1 MVRAKL
7 ALWMAAAVAGTLIV
21 DAHADD
27 KPLRFGVTVAE
38 TSNAAGVIISEVADG
53 SPATKLRRVSD
64 DQPLKLE
71 TNKHAVT
78 HVNGTRVTN
87 STEFVAAIASA
98 PQVSSIRIYE
108 YQSMLWE
115 DYVAVLK
122 GEPTVVAAP
131 PQQALTYE
139 PQYQY
144 QYSTE
149 DEGDESHSR
158 RSSDKKKGGLF
169 SSKGYAQG
177 DDWRPGDNIW
187 LFQKKPTDPDLRKAY
202 NQQWTVEIL
211 KGAAAGLDAAA
222 GASNYRPSVPS
233 SMGSGYGGSGSSL
246 NRDIQRDI
254 WRAQSQQRYEQNK
267 SDWLRSL
274 PR

>member
-21 DAHADD
+21 DVKADD

-38 TSNAAGVIISEVADG
+38 TSNSAGVIISEVTDG
-53 SPATKLRRVSD
+53 SPASKLRRVSD

-87 STEFVAAIASA
+87 STEFLAAIASA
-98 PQVSSIRIYE
+98 PQVSSVRVYE
-108 YQSMLWE
+108 YETKLWE
-115 DYVAVLK
+115 DYVAVLR

-131 PQQALTYE
+131 PQQFVTYE

-144 QYSTE
+144 VAQE
-149 DEGDESHSR
+149 DDEQPRSR
-158 RSSDKKKGGLF
+158 RGSDKKKGGLF
-169 SSKGYAQG
+169 STKGLAQG
-177 DDWRPGDNIW
+177 DDWRPGDNVW
-187 LFQKKPTDPDLRKAY
+187 LFQKKPTDPDLKKAY
-202 NQQWTVEIL
+202 NQQWTVEL
-211 KGAAAGLDAAA
+211 LMGAAAGLDAAA
-222 GASNYRPSVPS
+222 AASNYRPSVPS
-233 SMGSGYGGSGSSL
+233 SMGSSHSGHRSTYQQDL
-246 NRDIQRDI
+246 
-254 WRAQSQQRYEQNK
+254 WKAQSQQRYEQNK
-267 SDWLRSL
+267 ADWLMSL

>member
-1 MVRAKL
+1 MVCAKL

-21 DAHADD
+21 DVKADD

-38 TSNAAGVIISEVADG
+38 TSNSAGVIISEVADG
-53 SPATKLRRVSD
+53 SPASKLRRVSD

-87 STEFVAAIASA
+87 STEFLAAIASA
-98 PQVSSIRIYE
+98 PQVSSVRVYE
-108 YQSMLWE
+108 YESKLWE
-115 DYVAVLK
+115 DYVAVLR

-131 PQQALTYE
+131 PQQVLTYE

-144 QYSTE
+144 QYTTE
-149 DEGDESHSR
+149 DDNQPRSR

-169 SSKGYAQG
+169 STKHLAQG
-177 DDWRPGDNIW
+177 DDWRTGDPVW
-187 LFQKKPTDPDLRKAY
+187 LFQKKPTDPDLKKAY
-202 NQQWTVEIL
+202 NQQMTVEIIM
-211 KGAAAGLDAAA
+211 GVAAGLDEAVD
-222 GASNYRPSVPS
+222 GLDSYHPSTPS
-233 SMGSGYGGSGSSL
+233 SMGSHGSGRSNL
-246 NRDIQRDI
+246 QRDLQRDI
-254 WRAQSQQRYEQNK
+254 WKAQSQQRYEQNK